1 MKKVALISQV
11 FHDDQSGPDLV
22 TLLKQASGDGADIAV
37 LPELPLNRWSPS
49 TDRVDPADAE
59 PLGGPRCTR
68 QSEAAAEAGIT
79 LVGGAIILDDDGSR
93 HNTALVYGSDGHLL
107 GTYEKCHIPDE
118 PGFLEI
124 AHYEPGRK
132 PPMPIRCDG
141 IDMGVQIC
149 SDVNRPE
156 GSHML
161 GASGAVLIVAP
172 RATELAT
179 WPRWKP
185 VLVANA
191 LTSCCFV
198 ASVNRPSPE
207 DGVLIGGPSFAV
219 DPTGRILVESTD
231 VISCFQ
237 VDVDSIPD
245 RRIEYPGYLDIR
257 TDLYVEGWKRLE
269 GRTYKCV
276 DES

>member
-1 MKKVALISQV
+1 
-11 FHDDQSGPDLV
+11 
-22 TLLKQASGDGADIAV
+22 
-37 LPELPLNRWSPS
+37 
-49 TDRVDPADAE
+49 
-59 PLGGPRCTR
+59 
-68 QSEAAAEAGIT
+68 
-79 LVGGAIILDDDGSR
+79 
-93 HNTALVYGSDGHLL
+93 
-107 GTYEKCHIPDE
+107 
-118 PGFLEI
+118 
-124 AHYEPGRK
+124 
-132 PPMPIRCDG
+132 
-141 IDMGVQIC
+141 
-149 SDVNRPE
+149 
-156 GSHML
+156 ML